1 MKNASFCTLCELFRW
16 IGAGTG
22 IFLAFLIPNDPSR
35 QLDLLCVWVVVPIAG
50 LTGIE
55 SVFFSSAAAKQSGYE
70 KGSAYQRQSGLSNLA
85 LALTEILSK
94 VVYGFPERTLFSKLT
109 YATSSAVFISSPSL
123 NRTPLITFS
132 IS

>member
-1 MKNASFCTLCELFRW
+1 MFAITELGQRSQKEP
-16 IGAGTG
+16 
-22 IFLAFLIPNDPSR
+22 LIDH
-35 QLDLLCVWVVVPIAG
+35 L
-50 LTGIE
+50 IE
-55 SVFFSSAAAKQSGYE
+55 ESSKKE
-70 KGSAYQRQSGLSNLA
+70 
-85 LALTEILSK
+85 EILSK